1 MKIQRYLAL
10 LSDSDQR
17 RCFNNICDGNHSWD
31 RIPILC
37 LVQSPFSLDTNQVQ
51 PYATLLLWPKA
62 LVLSRGEGWNLF
74 VSWAVLAS
82 NPWMSTGDARGVL
95 PGVELVLVSI
105 WLYPIF
111 FLEEYLGHLNLWFGN
126 ATLLH
131 FLAFMHGFP
140 ISVFYWWKFG
150 NRLALCTNVA
160 ILSSGVLHQVQK
172 LNIFLASRTW
182 LWASSLNWDILSFIQ
197 AKSSYLK
204 VVQSMCIYQ
213 SIRPRRS

>member
-1 MKIQRYLAL
+1 MKIQRSLAL
-10 LSDSDQR
+10 LSDPDQR
-17 RCFNNICDGNHSWD
+17 HCFNNICNGNHSWD

-82 NPWMSTGDARGVL
+82 KPWMSTGDAPGVL
-95 PGVELVLVSI
+95 PGVELILVSI

-131 FLAFMHGFP
+131 FLAFMHAFP
-140 ISVFYWWKFG
+140 ISIFYWWKFG

-160 ILSSGVLHQVQK
+160 ILSRSVLHQVQK

-182 LWASSLNWDILSFIQ
+182 LRARSLNWDILSFIQ

-213 SIRPRRS
+213 IIRPRRS